1 MGFEMEVEGA
11 VHHREKQG
19 STADAL
25 DAALQNLLQVRNL
38 IVLLVEYLNALQR
51 CVVHFFEMHRGVLMH
66 FGIGIT

>member
-19 STADAL
+19 NTADAL

-38 IVLLVEYLNALQR
+38 IIFLVEFLNAL
-51 CVVHFFEMHRGVLMH
+51 
-66 FGIGIT
+66 